1 MWPESA
7 RSREHDEG
15 SIAKIVE
22 DIPVCP
28 VHQGDWHCCTHAIW
42 LTARMWSITV
52 RADNTSSG
60 IIRSQPSPVQHSSSE
75 GLNRARTPHGARLRP
90 SSRMLAPGRGTW
102 YTGRE
107 EARRTRASGARS
119 EAEKVGSRRRGTV
132 RRRARA
138 PHHGAGTHP
147 RAFGSGWY
155 PGYESVTERTGRELR
170 ASHTQRGSQRAAVRP
185 CTATVQQAVQ

>member
-1 MWPESA
+1 
-7 RSREHDEG
+7 
-15 SIAKIVE
+15 
-22 DIPVCP
+22 
-28 VHQGDWHCCTHAIW
+28 
-42 LTARMWSITV
+42 MWSITV

-155 PGYESVTERTGRELR
+155 PGYESVTERRCAWFVVMPTRAGHHGRCD
-170 ASHTQRGSQRAAVRP
+170 GSYAHETP
-185 CTATVQQAVQ
+185 MSSTMHS